1 MLRGAEPSFRPLMK
15 AKIKG
20 DLSMHRTRL
29 LITLAVLAATL
40 VFPRLARAQAQDGA
54 FQISYFDNANNSSGT
69 DQFVRL
75 SNDGFNGPPGNATG
89 DICAMIYVFRP
100 DQELTEC
107 CGCRVTAN
115 ALLKLSVNKNLT
127 ANPLNG
133 SSPTAGVIKIL
144 TTKTG
149 VIAGPPGS
157 SKVCDP
163 TLTTPVI
170 TLGLL
175 AWGTHIDDNGGAIT
189 EVAFRNGTVSAAEL
203 GALKLG
209 CSGIVG
215 ALPLPPLGSG
225 HGTCDCT
232 DQLSGVIDP

>member
-1 MLRGAEPSFRPLMK
+1 
-15 AKIKG
+15 
-20 DLSMHRTRL
+20 MHRTRL
-29 LITLAVLAATL
+29 LMTFAVLVAAL
-40 VFPRLARAQAQDGA
+40 ALPGIARAQAFEDGI

-75 SNDGFNGPPGNATG
+75 SNGGVNGAPGVAAG
-89 DICAMIYVFRP
+89 DNCAMIYIFRP

-115 ALLKLSVNKNLT
+115 ALLKLSINKNLT

-144 TTKTG
+144 STATTATP
-149 VIAGPPGS
+149 GPPGS

-163 TLTTPVI
+163 TLPGTTAFHV
-170 TLGLL
+170 GLL

-189 EVAFRNGTVSAAEL
+189 ETRFLNATLGAAEL

-209 CSGIVG
+209 CSLIVG
-215 ALPLPPLGSG
+215 NLPPPLGST